1 MRYRNGVILCLLA
14 VVLLGCAGSVQQQA
28 KGPPDWI
35 NGESARYSASHYL
48 VGRGADSRL
57 DDAKDRARADLAKT
71 FEVAVSE
78 ESSDKQKV
86 EQRSGAEGTQQSS
99 ELEVSRAIKTR
110 TDAIVRGIEI
120 ADMWHDPASRQ
131 YYALAVLPRAQA
143 ARGLR
148 QDIQALDEAT
158 DRYIRQAR
166 GEGDALGQIAAAMK
180 AVSAQRER
188 AELQRMLRVLDIS
201 GQGVT
206 PRWSERELQSDL
218 DTLLARVSIAPQAD
232 SAMLDAALRGALA
245 DAGLRAADGDSDY
258 MIEASLKLDGLGLRE
273 GWYWYAGKLDLVL
286 RDRRGEVR
294 GTRSWPIK
302 ESSTIDSLA
311 QQRAVDKAAETLRRD
326 LGSTLLGFASASPT
340 LF

>member
-1 MRYRNGVILCLLA
+1 MRYRNEVILCLLA
-14 VVLLGCAGSVQQQA
+14 AALLGCAGTTRQQA

-86 EQRSGAEGTQQSS
+86 EQRSGVEGTQQSS

-148 QDIQALDEAT
+148 QDIQALDDAT

-166 GEGDALGQIAAAMK
+166 GEGEALGQIAAAMK

-206 PRWSERELQSDL
+206 PTWSERELQSDL
-218 DTLLARVSIAPQAD
+218 DTLLARVSITPRAD
-232 SAMLDAALRGALA
+232 SAMLDSALRGALA
-245 DAGLRAADGDSDY
+245 DAGLRATDGDDADY
-258 MIEASLKLDGLGLRE
+258 VIEASLKLEALGQRE
-273 GWYWYAGKLDLVL
+273 GWYWYAGKLELVL
-286 RDRRGEVR
+286 RDRGGEVR
-294 GTRSWPIK
+294 GTRSWSIK
-302 ESSTIDSLA
+302 ESSKIDSVA
-311 QQRAVDKAAETLRRD
+311 HRRATDKAAEILRRE
-326 LGSTLLGFASASPT
+326 LRSTMLGFAGA
-340 LF
+340 